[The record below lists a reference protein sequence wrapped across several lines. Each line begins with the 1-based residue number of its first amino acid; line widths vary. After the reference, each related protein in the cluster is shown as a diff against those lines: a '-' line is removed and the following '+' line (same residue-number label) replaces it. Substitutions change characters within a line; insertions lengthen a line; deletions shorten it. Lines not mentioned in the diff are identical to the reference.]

1 MTLDGVREL
10 LRQEL
15 ELHGGAG
22 GRWAEA
28 AGLLDALVL
37 GRPVPGIPDAG
48 GLPPARVSR
57 RG

>member
-1 MTLDGVREL
+1 MTLAGVREL

-28 AGLLDALVL
+28 AGLLDALVSADRFPEFLTLAAYRQL
-37 GRPVPGIPDAG
+37 G
-48 GLPPARVSR
+48 
-57 RG
+57 